1 MKKGISVKLAMVSIA
16 LLIVTL
22 SGCKTAPKAK
32 ADVPVVQIT
41 KATTEE
47 IKAYGSS
54 YESNPYM
61 EPRTLIRGKLNEFFV
76 VKIVLNLPAKSK
88 VSVLAE
94 MKGPDGSSAARAY
107 SKLDFATFWQNV
119 IAQNEDD
126 PKYNQKMTT
135 IARSCI
141 PGFDFTEGAGLTTY
155 YLPFVGKNPIPR
167 PSKVYV
173 QVSVSGQGEPCVFT
187 YDLVE
192 PPAK

>member
-1 MKKGISVKLAMVSIA
+1 MKKRSGFGLAVIGVVV
-16 LLIVTL
+16 LILTL

-41 KATTEE
+41 KASAEE
-47 IKAYGSS
+47 IKEYGPSQ
-54 YESNPYM
+54 ESNPYM
-61 EPRTLIRGKLNEFFV
+61 EPRTLLRGKLNEFFV

-94 MKGPDGSSAARAY
+94 MKGPDGSSSARAY
-107 SKLDFATFWQNV
+107 TKLDFVTFWQNV
-119 IAQNEDD
+119 VAQDD
-126 PKYNQKMTT
+126 NSPKYNQKMTT

-141 PGFDFTEGAGLTTY
+141 PAFDFTEGAGLTTY

-173 QVSVSGQGEPCVFT
+173 QVSVNGQGEPSVFT

-192 PPAK
+192 PPTK